1 MEVVDP
7 GKLNRRIEII
17 DNDDVSYYK
26 CWAAVNQLSGTET
39 AKNNIQFE
47 QVTTRFLIRYTK
59 KQFYNDMTIKFNGF
73 IYDIQ
78 YLNDYNSSHEYIEI
92 MAIKRSYMVSNN
104 EN

>member
-17 DNDDVSYYK
+17 DNKEDSYYK
-26 CWAAVNQLSGTET
+26 CWAAINKISGTEIV
-39 AKNNIQFE
+39 KNNIQFE
-47 QVTTRFLIRYTK
+47 QATTRFLIRYTK
-59 KQFYNDMTIKFNGF
+59 KQFYNDMKIKFNGF

-78 YLNDYNSSHEYIEI
+78 DSNDYNFSHEYIEI
-92 MAIKRSYMVSNN
+92 IAIKRSYMVNNN